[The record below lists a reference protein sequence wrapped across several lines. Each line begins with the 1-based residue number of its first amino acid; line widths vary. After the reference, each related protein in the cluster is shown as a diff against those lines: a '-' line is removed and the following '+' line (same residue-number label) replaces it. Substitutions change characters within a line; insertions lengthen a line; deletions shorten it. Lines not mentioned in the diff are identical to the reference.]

1 MRTYL
6 MLVLLLTGGYNLFAQ
21 NFRKLNRDGVSQYR
35 ENAYDNAELSF
46 RKAREV
52 DSTALEANYNIA
64 STLYKQEKFDEA
76 AGIFDGLSVA
86 HDEKDRQADIFHNLG
101 NSLLQKQQYQES
113 IEAYKKALRIRPEDE
128 ETRYNLAY
136 AQAKLQQQQQEQQEQ
151 QQQNEQDQQE
161 ENQDEQNNQDQN
173 DQDQQ
178 EDQQQEQNEQQQQQ
192 NEQQSKQSGEEQE
205 SEAMKS
211 LSREDMERLLQAI
224 QQQEKMVQQKLEQEK
239 AKAAKIKTEKD
250 W

>member
-6 MLVLLLTGGYNLFAQ
+6 ILVLLLAGGYNLFAQ

-64 STLYKQEKFDEA
+64 NTLYKQEKYDEA
-76 AGIFDGLSVA
+76 AGIFNELSVA

-101 NSLLQKQQYQES
+101 NSMLQKQQYQES

-136 AQAKLQQQQQEQQEQ
+136 AQAKLQQQQQEQQQ
-151 QQQNEQDQQE
+151 QKDQDQQE
-161 ENQDEQNNQDQN
+161 KKQDEQNNQDQK

-178 EDQQQEQNEQQQQQ
+178 EDQQQEQNDQQQEQ
-192 NEQQSKQSGEEQE
+192 NEQQSRQSGEEQD

-224 QQQEKMVQQKLEQEK
+224 QQQEKMVQNKLEQEK